1 MTLKAMIKADS
12 QAVFLNTGEFAE
24 NVVYVKHKSVTR
36 PIKAVVI
43 RESIASSDQSGGA
56 ITPVFEVHV
65 DNDLVTGISSTEID
79 LGGDMICFPVRDGMA
94 ASDRAIVSVI
104 FQDEAMLVLQCL

>member
-1 MTLKAMIKADS
+1 
-12 QAVFLNTGEFAE
+12 
-24 NVVYVKHKSVTR
+24 
-36 PIKAVVI
+36 
-43 RESIASSDQSGGA
+43 
-56 ITPVFEVHV
+56 
-65 DNDLVTGISSTEID
+65 